1 MALVVY
7 FEKAFYSV
15 SSWSALLRDTHQRLL
30 TEQARLGKEE
40 TMILTHM
47 NAVLSKGSNL
57 VLTQD
62 ATVFG
67 WTAAAIS
74 HFSFLGF
81 FFFSFHH
88 TTQLSGSHFPDQ
100 GLTPHPWQ

>member
-30 TEQARLGKEE
+30 TEQAHLGKGE
-40 TMILTHM
+40 TMILMHI

-57 VLTQD
+57 VSTHD
-62 ATVFG
+62 ATVSG

-74 HFSFLGF
+74 LFSFIGAF
-81 FFFSFHH
+81 FFFTIPHNL
-88 TTQLSGSHFPDQ
+88 QD
-100 GLTPHPWQ
+100 LTSLTKD

>member
-30 TEQARLGKEE
+30 TEQAHLGKGE
-40 TMILTHM
+40 TMILM
-47 NAVLSKGSNL
+47 YINAVLSKGSNL
-57 VLTQD
+57 VSTQD
-62 ATVFG
+62 ATVSG

-74 HFSFLGF
+74 LFSFLGAF
-81 FFFSFHH
+81 FFTIPHNL
-88 TTQLSGSHFPDQ
+88 QD
-100 GLTPHPWQ
+100 LTSLTED